1 MPIVNPGLNFTPGQV
16 LRTVRRLGHWIGML
30 AIPVV
35 ALVLLACSGQTPSP
49 QTDSGPSQP
58 TESLTSQPLTSQS
71 LASESVPNQAPQA
84 SSTLQVV
91 ATVSPI
97 TSIVENIGGS
107 RINLQ
112 GVVPEGVNSHT
123 FEPAPSVAATLAEAD
138 LIFLNGLFLEEPT
151 LEMAQAN
158 IDSDAAIVSLGE
170 QTITRE
176 QWQFDFSF
184 PEEAGHPNPHLWPD
198 PILSLRYAEIVRDT
212 LVERDPGN
220 ADYYNAN
227 YDQFASRIAA
237 LDAAIKTAVPTI
249 PPENR
254 KLLTYH
260 DSWAYFARRYG
271 LTVIGA
277 VQPSDFSE
285 PSAREVAE
293 LIQQINGE
301 GIPAVFGSEVF
312 PSDVMETIAAES
324 GAAYVDELS
333 DDDLPGGPGDPDH
346 SYLGLAVAN
355 LRIMIPAL
363 GGDASAFGDFDVSPV
378 FAGDSN
384 AVYPQ

>member
-1 MPIVNPGLNFTPGQV
+1 MSMSRFSLI
-16 LRTVRRLGHWIGML
+16 L
-30 AIPVV
+30 AAV
-35 ALVLLACSGQTPSP
+35 AIWLAGLACAGESTPEPAAVSSP
-49 QTDSGPSQP
+49 AAATAALS
-58 TESLTSQPLTSQS
+58 
-71 LASESVPNQAPQA
+71 
-84 SSTLQVV
+84 VV

-97 TSIVENIGGS
+97 TSIVENVGGT

-123 FEPAPSVAATLAEAD
+123 FEPAPSVAATLADAD

-151 LEMAQAN
+151 LEMAEAN
-158 IDSDAAIVSLGE
+158 LKSGAAIVSLGE
-170 QTITRE
+170 QTIDRN

-184 PEEAGHPNPHLWPD
+184 PEANGHPNPHLWPD
-198 PILSLRYAEIVRDT
+198 PILALRYAEIVRDS
-212 LVERDPGN
+212 LSERDPDN
-220 ADYYNAN
+220 AAHYAAN
-227 YDQFASRIAA
+227 YDAFTARIAT
-237 LDAAIKTAVPTI
+237 LDQAIKIAVPTI

-260 DSWAYFARRYG
+260 DSWAYFADRYG

-285 PSAREVAE
+285 PSAREVAN
-293 LIQQINGE
+293 LITQIRE
-301 GIPAVFGSEVF
+301 AGIPAVFGSEVF
-312 PSDVMETIAAES
+312 PSDVMQTIAAES

-333 DDDLPGGPGDPDH
+333 DDDLPGRPGDPDH
-346 SYLGLAVAN
+346 SYLGLAVSN

-363 GGDASAFGDFDVSPV
+363 GGDASAFDQVDVSPV
-378 FAGDSN
+378 FVGQSN